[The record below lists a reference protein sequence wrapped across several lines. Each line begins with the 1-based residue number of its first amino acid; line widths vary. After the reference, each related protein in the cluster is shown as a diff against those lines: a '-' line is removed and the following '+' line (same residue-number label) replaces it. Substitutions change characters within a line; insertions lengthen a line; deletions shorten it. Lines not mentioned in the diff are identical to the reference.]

1 MSTQLQPDKEEAA
14 ALDRIEAELKG
25 LAARPAS
32 GTTAAAAENV
42 GDLCKT
48 YQAIKGPLEI
58 LVKFLR
64 KFPGYGKKAADAI
77 EFLMRIVDT
86 VCPVQ

>member
-25 LAARPAS
+25 FRAKAS
-32 GTTAAAAENV
+32 ETAAAAAGV
-42 GDLCKT
+42 GDLCET
-48 YQAIKGPLEI
+48 YGSIKGPLKL

-64 KFPGYGKKAADAI
+64 KLPGFGGKAADAI
-77 EFLMRIVDT
+77 EFLMKIADT
-86 VCPVQ
+86 VCPA